1 MKKENLIDLLDAYW
15 QQSCALL
22 MMQVHIEDWQFVYAM
37 EAQLEYLYWDDIAGD
52 LYMKYEDNYWNLR
65 RSTGEFEVSL

>member
-1 MKKENLIDLLDAYW
+1 MKKDLIALLDAYW

-22 MMQVHIEDWQFVYAM
+22 MMRVHIEDWQFEYAM

-52 LYMKYEDNYWNLR
+52 LYMKNEDDYWLLR
-65 RSTGEFEVSL
+65 RSTGQFEVQQ